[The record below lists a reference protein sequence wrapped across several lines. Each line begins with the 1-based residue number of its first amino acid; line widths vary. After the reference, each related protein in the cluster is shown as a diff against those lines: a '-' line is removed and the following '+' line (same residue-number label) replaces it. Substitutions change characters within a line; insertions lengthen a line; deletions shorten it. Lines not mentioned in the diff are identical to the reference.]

1 MSSDK
6 PLRVYALPSSGGE
19 SARQRSPTSCIPDKQ
34 FLLTLSAFWCQVL
47 LTDCNNI
54 VILVY
59 ITKQTREKTMY
70 TTVNENGV
78 LNNYAPVPQV
88 YCAEYPA
95 IWEQRNY
102 VIQGAVA
109 AMFVTALVLVA
120 FAVS

>member
-1 MSSDK
+1 M
-6 PLRVYALPSSGGE
+6 
-19 SARQRSPTSCIPDKQ
+19 
-34 FLLTLSAFWCQVL
+34 LTI
-47 LTDCNNI
+47 CNNI
-54 VILVY
+54 VKFIY

-78 LNNYAPVPQV
+78 LNNYPTEPQV

-109 AMFVTALVLVA
+109 AIFVTALVLVG